1 MKTKDGFG
9 ILEIKKPIDRE
20 EINRISVEMTVND
33 GKKLVVKTKLFDA
46 RNERIQMMLIDQS
59 TSYQYIGIIIA

>member
-33 GKKLVVKTKLFDA
+33 GKKLVVKTKFFDT
-46 RNERIQMMLIDQS
+46 RNGLS
-59 TSYQYIGIIIA
+59 K